1 LISGAK
7 LRHLPERKP
16 RGDTGAL
23 DEQPDTIDPVKL
35 GTYLR
40 SERLRRGLGLRELA
54 RRVAVSPSFISQIE
68 RGLATPSVV
77 TLYAIVQQ
85 LGLSLD
91 GLFAGTSPAPATN
104 GDRRAPAPARNIV
117 RAGMRHS
124 IQLGSGVRWEL
135 LTERPEAGVDFLLAE
150 YDVGAASAEAG
161 QMIRHAGTEYGYV
174 LTGRLGVAIGFE
186 SYELGPGD
194 SISFESTMPHRLWT
208 IGDEPVRAVWIVLG
222 RDGDS
227 RAPAP

>member
-1 LISGAK
+1 V
-7 LRHLPERKP
+7 PERKT
-16 RGDTGAL
+16 RGDTL
-23 DEQPDTIDPVKL
+23 RDEHPDTIDPVQL

-54 RRVAVSPSFISQIE
+54 RRVTVSPSFISQIE

-85 LGLSLD
+85 LDLSLD
-91 GLFAGTSPAPATN
+91 GLFAGTSSPSTN
-104 GDRRAPAPARNIV
+104 GDRRPSAPARRIV
-117 RAGMRHS
+117 RAGMGQS

-135 LTERPEAGVDFLLAE
+135 LTERPEASVDFLLAE
-150 YDVGAASAEAG
+150 YDVGAESADAS

-186 SYELGPGD
+186 TYELEPGD
-194 SISFESTMPHRLWT
+194 SISFDSTMPHRLWT
-208 IGDEPVRAVWIVLG
+208 IGDKPVRAVWIVLG

-227 RAPAP
+227 RAPTP